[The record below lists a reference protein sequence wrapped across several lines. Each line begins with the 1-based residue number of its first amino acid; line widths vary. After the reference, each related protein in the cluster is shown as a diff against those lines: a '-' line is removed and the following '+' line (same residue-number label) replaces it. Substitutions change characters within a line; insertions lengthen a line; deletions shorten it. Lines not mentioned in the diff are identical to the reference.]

1 MSLYIHQEN
10 QKLLWESMQQIPM
23 FQDYGK
29 NNEGKK
35 ESWFRA
41 IIEQFYESNKF
52 KLLNMDE
59 LQQLNRD
66 TVAYMIGD
74 LKKQITQE
82 SQSSYQG
89 YSASFSEM
97 SPLNEPKQLM
107 PYTSLPPENRDVTR
121 NAILEKKQEQL
132 NSQFSMLQQEYGNML
147 KSGPDHEID
156 FSANNGEDK
165 PIENIE
171 KLMEDTIKQREYD
184 LKSPP
189 NPNNDLNVIDLAS
202 PDYNAPKKLIR
213 SEKFPYKDVTE
224 SPPKNVSWNNQLI
237 NEPVK
242 HRPPQYS
249 KTSDNM
255 HIFKDFMEDIRD
267 TLFSMRNEINT
278 LKHSQYNSNQ
288 NTSFEENHK
297 KSNIN
302 NQNPLVNN
310 ILGRM
315 KRKPNVPQQIT
326 YELQDVT
333 NEF

>member
-29 NNEGKK
+29 NDEGKK
-35 ESWFRA
+35 EVWFRA

-89 YSASFSEM
+89 YSGSFSDM

-121 NAILEKKQEQL
+121 DAILEKKQDQL
-132 NSQFSMLQQEYGNML
+132 NSQFSVLQQEYGNML
-147 KSGPDHEID
+147 KSGPDREID
-156 FSANNGEDK
+156 FSANNGEDT

-213 SEKFPYKDVTE
+213 SENFPYKDITE
-224 SPPKNVSWNNQLI
+224 TPPKNVSWNNQLI

-249 KTSDNM
+249 KAPDNM
-255 HIFKDFMEDIRD
+255 NIFKDFMEDIRD
-267 TLFSMRNEINT
+267 SLFSMRNEINT
-278 LKHSQYNSNQ
+278 LKGKPNNGQYVD
-288 NTSFEENHK
+288 FKEDRK

-326 YELQDVT
+326 YDLQDVT